1 MNACIDS
8 EKGWW
13 IGVET
18 KELFIKSLIDED
30 KDEMYKIL
38 KEMYPIDI
46 AIELAE
52 VDDDLLSR
60 FCTLIDKE
68 RLAEIIEQSEI
79 TLQKRILSK
88 FSIHSIIE
96 IFAHMS
102 KDDITDILGNLP
114 FKLRKDILRSMQK
127 GESNEIEYLLG
138 YAPDTAGGIMTT
150 EYLALRGD
158 LSVEEAIKKIK
169 RIGPK
174 TEVLDPIFVLDIRK
188 KLIGTVS
195 LRDILTAGEG
205 DELFAIMEDNIIAA
219 YPEDPQEEVSILV
232 SKYDL
237 TVIPVINH
245 NDDLIGIITVDDII
259 DVIVEE
265 HTEDL
270 LGLGGVSKEERVHST
285 LSESIKKRLPWL
297 LVNLATAF
305 LGSMV
310 IASFGNIITQVV
322 ALAAIMPIIAAL
334 GGNSGSQSLAV
345 VIRGITLGE
354 LKIKEDGRLL
364 FKQIALGLANGL
376 VVGSIAGGIMYL
388 RYGNPY
394 LSLIVLLAMIG
405 NLIIGSFF
413 GFLIP
418 VIMKLLG
425 ADPALA
431 SSIFLTATTDVFGF
445 FLFLLL
451 AKIFLPFL
459 I

>member
-1 MNACIDS
+1 MM
-8 EKGWW
+8 
-13 IGVET
+13 ET
-18 KELFIKSLIDED
+18 KELFEKSLLEED
-30 KDEMYKIL
+30 KDAMYEIL
-38 KEMYPIDI
+38 DEMYPIDI
-46 AIELAE
+46 AIGLEE
-52 VDDDLLSR
+52 VDDDLLLE
-60 FCTLIDKE
+60 FCTLIDKD

-79 TLQKRILSK
+79 TLQKRILNN
-88 FSIHSIIE
+88 FSINNIIE
-96 IFAHMS
+96 IFAYMS
-102 KDDITDILGNLP
+102 KDDVTDIVGNLP
-114 FKLRKDILRSMQK
+114 FKLRKEILRSMQK
-127 GESNEIEYLLG
+127 GESNEIEHLLG

-158 LSVEEAIKKIK
+158 LSIEKAILKIK
-169 RIGPK
+169 QIGPK
-174 TEVLDPIFVLDIRK
+174 TEVLDIIFVLDIRK

-195 LRDILTAGEG
+195 LRDILTAGED
-205 DELFAIMEDNIIAA
+205 DELFDIMEDNVIAA
-219 YPEDPQEEVSILV
+219 YPEDPQEEVSLLV

-245 NDDLIGIITVDDII
+245 NDDLLGVITVDDII

-270 LGLGGVSKEERVHST
+270 LGLGGVSKEERIHST

-310 IASFGNIITQVV
+310 IASFGDVIARVV
-322 ALAAIMPIIAAL
+322 ALAAIMPIIATI

-354 LKIKEDGRLL
+354 INIKEDGRLL
-364 FKQIALGLANGL
+364 IKQILLGLTNGL

-388 RYGNPY
+388 LYGNPY

-413 GFLIP
+413 GLLIP

-425 ADPALA
+425 VDPALA

-445 FLFLLL
+445 FIFLVL
-451 AKIFLPFL
+451 AKIFLPYL

>member
-1 MNACIDS
+1 MF
-8 EKGWW
+8 
-13 IGVET
+13 
-18 KELFIKSLIDED
+18 FIKSLLDED
-30 KDEMYKIL
+30 KDLMYKIMD
-38 KEMYPIDI
+38 EMYPIDI

-79 TLQKRILSK
+79 TLQKRILNE

-127 GESNEIEYLLG
+127 GESNEIEHLLG

-169 RIGPK
+169 KIGPK

-376 VVGSIAGGIMYL
+376 VIGFIAGGIMYL

-425 ADPALA
+425 VDPALA

>member
-1 MNACIDS
+1 MD
-8 EKGWW
+8 
-13 IGVET
+13 
-18 KELFIKSLIDED
+18 
-30 KDEMYKIL
+30 
-38 KEMYPIDI
+38 EMYPIDI

-68 RLAEIIEQSEI
+68 RLAETIEQSEI
-79 TLQKRILSK
+79 TLQKRILNE

-127 GESNEIEYLLG
+127 GESNEIEHLLG

-169 RIGPK
+169 KIGPK

-297 LVNLATAF
+297 LVNFATAF

-364 FKQIALGLANGL
+364 FK
-376 VVGSIAGGIMYL
+376 
-388 RYGNPY
+388 
-394 LSLIVLLAMIG
+394 
-405 NLIIGSFF
+405 
-413 GFLIP
+413 
-418 VIMKLLG
+418 
-425 ADPALA
+425 
-431 SSIFLTATTDVFGF
+431 
-445 FLFLLL
+445 
-451 AKIFLPFL
+451 
-459 I
+459 

>member
-1 MNACIDS
+1 
-8 EKGWW
+8 
-13 IGVET
+13 
-18 KELFIKSLIDED
+18 
-30 KDEMYKIL
+30 
-38 KEMYPIDI
+38 
-46 AIELAE
+46 
-52 VDDDLLSR
+52 
-60 FCTLIDKE
+60 
-68 RLAEIIEQSEI
+68 
-79 TLQKRILSK
+79 
-88 FSIHSIIE
+88 
-96 IFAHMS
+96 
-102 KDDITDILGNLP
+102 
-114 FKLRKDILRSMQK
+114 
-127 GESNEIEYLLG
+127 
-138 YAPDTAGGIMTT
+138 
-150 EYLALRGD
+150 
-158 LSVEEAIKKIK
+158 
-169 RIGPK
+169 
-174 TEVLDPIFVLDIRK
+174 
-188 KLIGTVS
+188 
-195 LRDILTAGEG
+195 
-205 DELFAIMEDNIIAA
+205 AIMEDNIIAA

-376 VVGSIAGGIMYL
+376 VIGSIAGGIMYL

-425 ADPALA
+425 VDPALA

>member
-1 MNACIDS
+1 M
-8 EKGWW
+8 
-13 IGVET
+13 
-18 KELFIKSLIDED
+18 
-30 KDEMYKIL
+30 
-38 KEMYPIDI
+38 
-46 AIELAE
+46 
-52 VDDDLLSR
+52 
-60 FCTLIDKE
+60 
-68 RLAEIIEQSEI
+68 
-79 TLQKRILSK
+79 
-88 FSIHSIIE
+88 
-96 IFAHMS
+96 
-102 KDDITDILGNLP
+102 
-114 FKLRKDILRSMQK
+114 
-127 GESNEIEYLLG
+127 
-138 YAPDTAGGIMTT
+138 
-150 EYLALRGD
+150 
-158 LSVEEAIKKIK
+158 
-169 RIGPK
+169 
-174 TEVLDPIFVLDIRK
+174 
-188 KLIGTVS
+188 
-195 LRDILTAGEG
+195 
-205 DELFAIMEDNIIAA
+205 
-219 YPEDPQEEVSILV
+219 
-232 SKYDL
+232 
-237 TVIPVINH
+237 
-245 NDDLIGIITVDDII
+245 
-259 DVIVEE
+259 
-265 HTEDL
+265 
-270 LGLGGVSKEERVHST
+270 HST

-310 IASFGNIITQVV
+310 IANFGNIITQVV

-376 VVGSIAGGIMYL
+376 VIGSIAGGIMYL

-425 ADPALA
+425 VDPALA